1 MKHNII
7 KNIVRQELKKI
18 NEASYSDDSSTTDLD
33 KAADAIDEINKL
45 ISDFKPKF
53 DKAINDLEKYL
64 PLALE
69 DILTS
74 SNGLLSE
81 GDFWDALTADIDA
94 IAIEIE
100 DLMAKEEKGDDPKK
114 IVADIEKQGLVDE
127 YLSLSEDEVDDFYM
141 TSLKMDP
148 PSAKTEG
155 EVYDTL
161 SKQRKRGYSSE
172 VGG

>member
-1 MKHNII
+1 MNYNII
-7 KNIVRQELKKI
+7 KNIIRQELRRI
-18 NEASYSDDSSTTDLD
+18 NEANEDTNTTDLD

-53 DKAINDLEKYL
+53 DKAIGDLEKYL
-64 PLALE
+64 PLTLE

-74 SNGLLSE
+74 QDGLLSE
-81 GDFWDALTADIDA
+81 RDFWDRLTADIDT
-94 IAIEIE
+94 ISTEVE
-100 DLMAKEEKGDDPKK
+100 DLMAAKEKGDNPKK
-114 IVADIEKQGLVDE
+114 IVADIEKQGLVDK

-141 TSLKMDP
+141 TSLKMVNP

>member
-1 MKHNII
+1 MNYNII
-7 KNIVRQELKKI
+7 KNIIRQELRRI
-18 NEASYSDDSSTTDLD
+18 NEANEDTSTTDLD

-45 ISDFKPKF
+45 IVDFKPKF
-53 DKAINDLEKYL
+53 DNAIRDLEKYL
-64 PLALE
+64 PVTFE

-74 SNGLLSE
+74 QDGLLRE
-81 GDFWDALTADIDA
+81 GDFWVKFTADIDTISA
-94 IAIEIE
+94 EVE
-100 DLMAKEEKGDDPKK
+100 DLMAAEEKGDDPKK
-114 IVADIEKQGLVDE
+114 IAADIEKQGLVDE

-141 TSLKMDP
+141 TSLKMKNP